1 MGCSGLWGWG
11 GGHRECGDPGAGA
24 TTDLASQDVPNCL
37 EEEAEGRQWWA
48 GLGVWAVLGE
58 SAGLSG
64 PWLPMWD
71 VGELDEA
78 GDSEVR
84 ADARVFVDEGL
95 WDAWPSMAPRVAL
108 GTLIWLSS
116 WQVPTA
122 Y

>member
-1 MGCSGLWGWG
+1 MGCSGLWA
-11 GGHRECGDPGAGA
+11 GHRECGDPGVGA
-24 TTDLASQDVPNCL
+24 TTDLASQDEPNCL
-37 EEEAEGRQWWA
+37 EEEAEGRQWWV
-48 GLGVWAVLGE
+48 GLGVRAVLGK

-64 PWLPMWD
+64 PWLPMWNI
-71 VGELDEA
+71 GELDEA

-84 ADARVFVDEGL
+84 ADARVLVDEGL
-95 WDAWPSMAPRVAL
+95 WAAWPSMPPRVAL